1 MPRRSNRLNPNRP
14 SAPQQQPQ
22 PPPEINP
29 SISTVQLEEI
39 IAQRIVA
46 ALSNVTRDGVRNE
59 GHVGTARTCTYKD
72 FMNCRPKIFHGNEGV
87 VNLTRWIE
95 KTESVFQISFC
106 PDDCKV

>member
-14 SAPQQQPQ
+14 SAPQQQQPQ

-29 SISTVQLEEI
+29 LISTIQLEEI

-59 GHVGTARTCTYKD
+59 GHVGTARNMYLQR
-72 FMNCRPKIFHGNEGV
+72 FYE
-87 VNLTRWIE
+87 L
-95 KTESVFQISFC
+95 
-106 PDDCKV
+106 